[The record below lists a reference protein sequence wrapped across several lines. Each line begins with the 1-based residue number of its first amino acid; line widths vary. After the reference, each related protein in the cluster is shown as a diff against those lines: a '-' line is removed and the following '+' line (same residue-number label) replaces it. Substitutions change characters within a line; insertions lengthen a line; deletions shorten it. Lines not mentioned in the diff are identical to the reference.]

1 MNLRG
6 IGVSPGIAVGPAVV
20 VQHVEV
26 EIPFVEQTESD
37 VEAAFHEVAS
47 ALEAV
52 AVSMDVRAEQ
62 VTSADLREVLR
73 TTGAIARDPALLDEI
88 RREIESGHGRF
99 HALAIAVD
107 RFSTRL
113 MHLGGYMAE
122 RVLDLRDVH
131 RRTHA
136 HLLGIAEPGIPE
148 IHEPSVI
155 LSADLAPSTMAAL
168 DRSKLLGIVT
178 EQGGPTSHTAI
189 LANQWGIPAVLQCE
203 GLLRR
208 DPSIIALDGQT
219 GQVLIDPSDE
229 ALAVQR
235 ARHERRAVM
244 QASQQGV
251 GMTKDGQHIEL
262 LANVSG
268 LEDAIAA
275 AQTDVEGVGLFRTEF
290 MYLNRTEA
298 PSYEEQLEAY
308 TQVFEAF
315 RGRKMVVRTLDAGA
329 DKPLDFL
336 PLGDA
341 QNPALG
347 MRGFRLHRH
356 LPTVFRDQL
365 RAIAAAKKATDCE
378 VWVMAPMIAT
388 LREAADFSEQARSHG
403 LNTVGVMA
411 EVPSAA
417 LRADFLLRGADFMSI
432 GTNDLSQY
440 LFAADRL
447 EGRLASLLD
456 GWQPALWQLTAHA
469 AEASVRR
476 AKPVGMCGEASGD
489 PLQALLAV
497 GAGITSLS
505 MAPAKVPMV
514 RASLALHTVDQCKE
528 MLQAVIDAPD
538 PRSAREAVA
547 GLADPSIVS
556 LT

>member
-20 VQHVEV
+20 VQHFEVEV
-26 EIPFVEQTESD
+26 PFVEQGEAD
-37 VEAAFHEVAS
+37 VDGAHHEVLS
-47 ALEAV
+47 ALDAV
-52 AVSMDVRAEQ
+52 ATSMDVRAEQ
-62 VTSADLREVLR
+62 IADKDLSEVLR
-73 TTGAIARDPALLDEI
+73 TTGAIARDRALREEI
-88 RREIESGHGRF
+88 RFQLASGQGRF
-99 HALAIAVD
+99 HALAIAVE
-107 RFSTRL
+107 RFARRL
-113 MHLGGYMAE
+113 TSVGGYMAE

-148 IHEPSVI
+148 MTEPSI
-155 LSADLAPSTMAAL
+155 IIATDLAPSTMAAL
-168 DRSKLLGIVT
+168 NRSMVLAIIT

-189 LANQWGIPAVLQCE
+189 LANQWGVPAILQCE

-208 DPSIIALDGQT
+208 NPSVVAVDGQT
-219 GQVLIDPSDE
+219 GQVLIDPTEE
-229 ALAVQR
+229 ALEVQR
-235 ARHERRAVM
+235 VRHERRTVM
-244 QASQQGV
+244 QESQQGV
-251 GMTKDGQHIEL
+251 GTTKDGQHVEL
-262 LANVSG
+262 LANVSE
-268 LEDAIAA
+268 LNDALLAA
-275 AQTDVEGVGLFRTEF
+275 ETDVEGVGLFRTEF
-290 MYLNRTEA
+290 LYLNRPEA
-298 PSYEEQLEAY
+298 PSFEEQFETY
-308 TQVFEAF
+308 RQVFEAF
-315 RGRKMVVRTLDAGA
+315 EGRKVVVRTLDAGA
-329 DKPLDFL
+329 DKPLEFL
-336 PLGDA
+336 ALGDEP
-341 QNPALG
+341 NPALG
-347 MRGFRLHRH
+347 MRGFRLHEH
-356 LPTVFRDQL
+356 LPTVFQDQL
-365 RAIAAAKKATDCE
+365 RALAAAKEATGAE

-388 LREAADFSEQARSHG
+388 LREAAAFAQQARAHG

-447 EGRLASLLD
+447 EGRFATLLD
-456 GWQPALWQLTAHA
+456 AWQPALWQLTAQA

-514 RASLALHTVDQCKE
+514 RASLALHTVDQCRE

-538 PRSAREAVA
+538 PESARAAVKK
-547 GLADPSIVS
+547 LADPSIVS